1 MKQKKYQWLAMVLA
15 IAFALGSVPA
25 GSNAA
30 SLDTST
36 SSGLSEVQ
44 PQAATIVKED
54 ESLRRTY
61 EKHFLLSDGSYEA
74 TVYDEPVHKYV
85 DGSWKEI
92 DNTLVLKTDARGVA
106 KYSNVD
112 GLMEVSFSQKFGSKL
127 ATVRNDEYAIS
138 WDIQAAL
145 SSTKL
150 ATEEQSFRS
159 VQAQPIAMNMDGIS
173 SEEQK
178 KVAVKSTSV
187 IRYNDS
193 IAKDVD
199 VEYTVLPTGVKENI
213 VLNSPQNIAAYTINL
228 YVENLRAQLL
238 ENGDIEFRNNKDE
251 VVFIMWAPYMY
262 DSASEMSEQITV
274 QMSAKE
280 TGHYVVVLTPDAQWL
295 NDPSRVYPVV
305 IDPLIRTS
313 DVKSNIIDNY
323 VLAGNGVQNRNLD
336 RLYFGKKTEGV
347 ARAYIKFRQMP
358 YIPSQATLVFA
369 SMRLYVT
376 AGTSTHNPINAY
388 RVTGG
393 DWESS
398 TLKWSNQPAANALL
412 TSNLSASSSN
422 SDSKLAYSFSCMSA
436 VQHWYNGSP
445 TGNNQNYGVMIRYAN
460 ESINDYNAIYSAD
473 CTTASN
479 RPKITITYTMPLN
492 NTTIVWP
499 VASNATGAY
508 DVNSPWGYRAS
519 TTSFHFGIDIRVSK
533 VPVRAA
539 ISGTITFD
547 DTTGSGGKAVY
558 IDQANGGFRVVYYHM
573 ESFSTEFSSGDH
585 VNAGDIV
592 GISGNSGTPK
602 QGGTYGYHLH
612 FQLQYG
618 NKFQSYNPLETYHS
632 ADIRSDWDYPNPN
645 PMFLLQSDGSYIPN
659 TRFDFTYY
667 PTDYNDTDATK
678 WIK

>member
-1 MKQKKYQWLAMVLA
+1 M
-15 IAFALGSVPA
+15 
-25 GSNAA
+25 
-30 SLDTST
+30 
-36 SSGLSEVQ
+36 
-44 PQAATIVKED
+44 
-54 ESLRRTY
+54 
-61 EKHFLLSDGSYEA
+61 LSDGSYEA

-112 GLMEVSFSQKFGSKL
+112 GLTEVSFSQKFGSKL

-159 VQAQPIAMNMDGIS
+159 VQAQPIPMNMDGIS
-173 SEEQK
+173 LEEQK

-262 DSASEMSEQITV
+262 DSASEISEQITV
-274 QMSAKE
+274 QMSTKE
-280 TGHYVVVLTPDAQWL
+280 PGHYVVVLTPDAQWL

-323 VLAGNGVQNRNLD
+323 VLEGNGVQNRNLD

-479 RPKITITYTMPLN
+479 RPKITITYVSN
-492 NTTIVWP
+492 STIVWP
-499 VASNATGAY
+499 VASENPNAY
-508 DVNSPWGYRAS
+508 KISSQWGYRNLNNNKK
-519 TTSFHFGIDIRVSK
+519 FHYGIDIGVK
-533 VPVRAA
+533 KTDVLAA
-539 ISGTITFD
+539 ISGTVTRKD
-547 DTTGSGGKAVY
+547 NWGSAGNAIL
-558 IDQANGGFRVVYYHM
+558 IDQAQGGFRVAYYHL
-573 ESFSTEFSSGDH
+573 ESYNVSDGAY
-585 VNAGDIV
+585 VNAGDI
-592 GISGNSGTPK
+592 IATSGNSGTTEDGEP
-602 QGGTYGYHLH
+602 YEYHLH

-618 NKFQSYNPLETYHS
+618 EDKNKSYNPLETYHRN
-632 ADIRSDWDYPNPN
+632 DIRSTWDEPNPN
-645 PMFLLQSDGSYIPN
+645 PMFYLQDDGSYIPN
-659 TRFDFTYY
+659 TNFNFTY
-667 PTDYNDTDATK
+667 DNNQYNDTDATAWVK
-678 WIK
+678 PGGS

>member
-1 MKQKKYQWLAMVLA
+1 MKQKKFRWLVMVLTV
-15 IAFALGSVPA
+15 AFALSSVTA
-25 GSNAA
+25 STSAA
-30 SLDTST
+30 SLAAST
-36 SSGLSEVQ
+36 SSGMSEVQ
-44 PQAATIVKED
+44 PQVATIVKE
-54 ESLRRTY
+54 EEGLRRAY

-74 TVYDEPVHKYV
+74 LVYDEPIHKYV
-85 DGSWKEI
+85 DGLWKEI
-92 DNTLVLKTDARGVA
+92 DNTLILRTDARGVA
-106 KYSNVD
+106 QYSNID

-127 ATVRNDEYAIS
+127 ATVRDGEYAIS

-150 ATEEQSFRS
+150 TTEEQNFRS
-159 VQAQPIAMNMDGIS
+159 VQAQPIPVNMNGIS
-173 SEEQK
+173 QEEQK
-178 KVAVKSTSV
+178 KVAVKSTSI

-213 VLNSPQNIAAYTINL
+213 VLNSPQNITAYAINL

-238 ENGDIEFRNNKDE
+238 ETGDVEFRNSKDE
-251 VVFIMWAPYMY
+251 VVFTMWAPYMY

-274 QMSAKE
+274 RMTAKE

-323 VLAGNGVQNRNLD
+323 VLEGNGVQNRNLD
-336 RLYFGKKTEGV
+336 RLYFGKRTNGI
-347 ARAYIKFRQMP
+347 ARTYIKFRQMP
-358 YIPSQATLVFA
+358 YIPSQATIAFA

-376 AGTSTHNPINAY
+376 TGTSTHNPINAY

-398 TLKWSNQPAANALL
+398 TLKWSNQPAATALL

-445 TGNNQNYGVMIRYAN
+445 TGNNQNFGVMIRYAN

-473 CTTASN
+473 CTEAVN

-499 VASNATGAY
+499 VASNVPGAY
-508 DVNSPWGYRAS
+508 DIRSPWGYRVRNNVGKM
-519 TTSFHFGIDIRVSK
+519 HLGIDIGVSY
-533 VPVRAA
+533 VNVRAV
-539 ISGTITFD
+539 ISGTYDYDLNFG
-547 DTTGSGGKAVY
+547 TGGIAAFIKQG
-558 IDQANGGFRVVYYHM
+558 QNGFRVAYLHM
-573 ESFSTEFSSGDH
+573 SEVNKIFDRGDY
-585 VNAGDIV
+585 VNAGDVI
-592 GISGNSGTPK
+592 GKSGNTGDSDGD
-602 QGGTYGYHLH
+602 HLH
-612 FQLQYG
+612 LRLQYG
-618 NKFQSYNPLETYHS
+618 DDKYQSYNPLEVYHRH
-632 ADIRSDWDYPNPN
+632 DIRSTWDYPNPN

-667 PTDYNDTDATK
+667 NNDFNNTDATK
-678 WIK
+678 WAK

>member
-1 MKQKKYQWLAMVLA
+1 
-15 IAFALGSVPA
+15 
-25 GSNAA
+25 
-30 SLDTST
+30 
-36 SSGLSEVQ
+36 
-44 PQAATIVKED
+44 
-54 ESLRRTY
+54 
-61 EKHFLLSDGSYEA
+61 
-74 TVYDEPVHKYV
+74 
-85 DGSWKEI
+85 
-92 DNTLVLKTDARGVA
+92 
-106 KYSNVD
+106 
-112 GLMEVSFSQKFGSKL
+112 
-127 ATVRNDEYAIS
+127 
-138 WDIQAAL
+138 
-145 SSTKL
+145 
-150 ATEEQSFRS
+150 
-159 VQAQPIAMNMDGIS
+159 
-173 SEEQK
+173 
-178 KVAVKSTSV
+178 
-187 IRYNDS
+187 
-193 IAKDVD
+193 
-199 VEYTVLPTGVKENI
+199 
-213 VLNSPQNIAAYTINL
+213 
-228 YVENLRAQLL
+228 
-238 ENGDIEFRNNKDE
+238 
-251 VVFIMWAPYMY
+251 MY

-295 NDPSRVYPVV
+295 NDTSRVYPVV

-358 YIPSQATLVFA
+358 YIPPQATLVFA

-393 DWESS
+393 DWEAS

-499 VASNATGAY
+499 VASNVQRRYTI
-508 DVNSPWGYRAS
+508 SSQWGYRNLNGNKK
-519 TTSFHFGIDIRVSK
+519 FHYGIDIDVDEAT
-533 VPVRAA
+533 VLAA
-539 ISGTITFD
+539 ISGTVTHKENW
-547 DTTGSGGKAVY
+547 GSAGNAIF
-558 IDQANGGFRVVYYHM
+558 IDQAQGGFRVAYYHLM
-573 ESFSTEFSSGDH
+573 SYKVPDGAY
-585 VNAGDIV
+585 VNAGDEIA
-592 GISGNSGTPK
+592 ISGNSGTPDN
-602 QGGTYGYHLH
+602 GGTYSPHLH

-618 NKFQSYNPLETYHS
+618 DDKNKSFNPLETYHRN
-632 ADIRSDWDYPNPN
+632 DIRSTWDYPNPN

-667 PTDYNDTDATK
+667 NNDFNDTDATK